1 MNLTFTAHGLLGA
14 LIFATGAAAH
24 AQAFDAVRIFG
35 PVDAN
40 GKGTIGAAVINGP
53 EFLGSKQRKT
63 MVLPLLDYR
72 WQNGFFAGTTNG
84 VGYLFNSPPNVQY
97 GLRVTADFGRKD
109 NKSAALKGLGDI
121 DAAAEVGGFFNYF
134 VSPQISL
141 TSSLRYGAGND
152 HKGVVID
159 LGANYAMQFAPQWRG
174 AVGVATTFA
183 NSNTMQ
189 SRFGV
194 TAAQAITSGYAP
206 YSPGAGLRD
215 ARISASAN
223 YFFSRQVA
231 ITGAVSASALLG
243 DAKNSPVVRQNSAV
257 TGVLAVSYE
266 F

>member
-1 MNLTFTAHGLLGA
+1 MKLTQTSQNLVGA
-14 LIFATGAAAH
+14 LLMVCGCAAH

-35 PVDAN
+35 PVEAD
-40 GKGTIGAAVINGP
+40 GKGTVGVAVINSP

-63 MVLPLLDYR
+63 MLLPLLDYR
-72 WQNGFFAGTTNG
+72 WKNGFFAGTSNG
-84 VGYLFNSPPNVQY
+84 IGYLFDSAANVQY
-97 GLRVTADFGRKD
+97 GLRVTADFGRNAD
-109 NKSAALKGLGDI
+109 KSPALNGMGDI
-121 DAAAEVGGFFNYF
+121 DAAAEFGGFFNYF
-134 VSPQISL
+134 ASPQISL

-152 HKGVVID
+152 HKGMVID

-189 SRFGV
+189 ARFGV
-194 TAAQAITSGYAP
+194 TAAQAITSGYAAYTP
-206 YSPGAGLRD
+206 TAGLRD
-215 ARISASAN
+215 ARINASAN

-231 ITGAVSASALLG
+231 FTAAVSASALLG
-243 DAKNSPVVRQNSAV
+243 DAKNSPVVRSGSGV

>member
-1 MNLTFTAHGLLGA
+1 MKLTHTSQNLFGA
-14 LIFATGAAAH
+14 LLLVTGCAAH

-40 GKGTIGAAVINGP
+40 GKGTIGAAVINSP
-53 EFLGSKQRKT
+53 EFLGSKQRRT
-63 MVLPLLDYR
+63 MLLPALEYR

-84 VGYLFNSPPNVQY
+84 IGYQFSSAPNIQY
-97 GLRVTADFGRKD
+97 GLRVTADFGRD
-109 NKSAALKGLGDI
+109 ADKSAALKGMGDI
-121 DAAAEVGGFFNYF
+121 DAAAEFGGFFNYL

-152 HKGVVID
+152 KKGMVID
-159 LGANYAMQFAPQWRG
+159 LGANYSMQFAPQWRG

-189 SRFGV
+189 TRFGV
-194 TAAQAITSGYAP
+194 TAAQAITSGYAAYTP
-206 YSPGAGLRD
+206 AAGLRD

-231 ITGAVSASALLG
+231 ITAAVSASALLG
-243 DAKNSPVVRQNSAV
+243 DAKNSPIVRSKSGV

>member
-1 MNLTFTAHGLLGA
+1 MTAFK
-14 LIFATGAAAH
+14 FARNSATLFIAISASAAH

-40 GKGTIGAAVINGP
+40 GKGAIGAAVINSP

-63 MVLPLLDYR
+63 MLLPVLDYR

-84 VGYLFNSPPNVQY
+84 IGYLFNSAPNVQY
-97 GLRVTADFGRKD
+97 GLRITADFGRD
-109 NKSAALKGLGDI
+109 ADKSAALKGMGDI
-121 DAAAEVGGFFNYF
+121 DAAAEFGGFFNYF

-152 HKGVVID
+152 HKGMVID
-159 LGANYAMQFAPQWRG
+159 LGANYSMQFSPQWRG

-189 SRFGV
+189 TRFGV
-194 TAAQAITSGYAP
+194 TPAQAITSGYTAYTP
-206 YSPGAGLRD
+206 AAGLRD

-231 ITGAVSASALLG
+231 ITAAVSASALLG
-243 DAKNSPVVRQNSAV
+243 DAKNSPIVRSNSAV

>member
-1 MNLTFTAHGLLGA
+1 MTAFKFIRNLATICVAITAS
-14 LIFATGAAAH
+14 AAH

-40 GKGTIGAAVINGP
+40 GKGTIGAAVINSP

-63 MVLPLLDYR
+63 MLLPLLDYR

-84 VGYLFNSPPNVQY
+84 IGYLFNSPPNLQY

-109 NKSAALKGLGDI
+109 NKSAALKGMGDI
-121 DAAAEVGGFFNYF
+121 DAAAEFGGFFNYF

-152 HKGVVID
+152 HKGMVID
-159 LGANYAMQFAPQWRG
+159 LGANYAVQFAPQRRG

-215 ARISASAN
+215 ARINASAN

-243 DAKNSPVVRQNSAV
+243 DAKNSPIVRNNSAV

>member
-1 MNLTFTAHGLLGA
+1 MTAFRFTRNLAAVLIAISASTAQ
-14 LIFATGAAAH
+14 

-40 GKGTIGAAVINGP
+40 GKGTVGAAVINSP

-63 MVLPLLDYR
+63 MLLPVLDYR

-84 VGYLFNSPPNVQY
+84 IGYQFSSAPNMQY

-109 NKSAALKGLGDI
+109 NKSAALKGMGDI
-121 DAAAEVGGFFNYF
+121 DAAAEFGGFFNLYL
-134 VSPQISL
+134 SPQISL

-152 HKGVVID
+152 HKGMVID

-194 TAAQAITSGYAP
+194 TSAQAVTSGYAP
-206 YSPGAGLRD
+206 YAPGTGLRD

-223 YFFSRQVA
+223 YFLSRQVA

-243 DAKNSPVVRQNSAV
+243 DAKNSPIVRSNSAV
-257 TGVLAVSYE
+257 TGVLALSYE

>member
-1 MNLTFTAHGLLGA
+1 MNAIKFARNLATALMA
-14 LIFATGAAAH
+14 VSASSAH

-40 GKGTIGAAVINGP
+40 GKGTIGAAVINSP

-63 MVLPLLDYR
+63 MLLPVLDYR
-72 WQNGFFAGTTNG
+72 WNNGVFAGTSNG
-84 VGYLFNSPPNVQY
+84 LGYLFNSAPNVQY
-97 GLRVTADFGRKD
+97 GLRVTADFGRD
-109 NKSAALKGLGDI
+109 ADKSPALNGMGDI
-121 DAAAEVGGFFNYF
+121 DASAEFGGFFNYF

-152 HKGVVID
+152 HKGMVID

-174 AVGVATTFA
+174 AVGIATTFA

-189 SRFGV
+189 TRFGV
-194 TAAQAITSGYAP
+194 TPAQAITSGYAT

-223 YFFSRQVA
+223 HFFTRKMA
-231 ITGAVSASALLG
+231 ITAAVSASALLG
-243 DAKNSPVVRQNSAV
+243 EAKNSPVVRSSSAV

>member
-1 MNLTFTAHGLLGA
+1 MTAIKFTRHVAA
-14 LIFATGAAAH
+14 MLIATSASAAH

-40 GKGTIGAAVINGP
+40 GKGTIGVAVVNRP
-53 EFLGSKQRKT
+53 EFPGSKQRKT
-63 MVLPLLDYR
+63 MLLPVLDYR
-72 WQNGFFAGTTNG
+72 WLNGFFAGTTNG
-84 VGYLFNSPPNVQY
+84 IGYLFSSAPDMQY
-97 GLRVTADFGRKD
+97 GLRVTADFGRNE
-109 NKSAALKGLGDI
+109 NKSAALKGMGDI
-121 DAAAEVGGFFNYF
+121 EASAEFGGFFNYF

-141 TSSLRYGAGND
+141 TSSLRYGAGSD
-152 HKGVVID
+152 HKGMVID
-159 LGANYAMQFAPQWRG
+159 LGANYAVQLAPQWRG

-183 NSNTMQ
+183 DSNTMQ

-194 TAAQAITSGYAP
+194 TPAQALSSGYAP

-223 YFFSRQVA
+223 YFLNRQVT
-231 ITGAVSASALLG
+231 ITGAVSSSALLG
-243 DAKNSPVVRQNSAV
+243 DAKNSPVVRSNSAV

>member
-1 MNLTFTAHGLLGA
+1 MTAFKIARNLAA
-14 LIFATGAAAH
+14 LFIVISASAAH

-40 GKGTIGAAVINGP
+40 SKGTIGAAVINSP
-53 EFLGSKQRKT
+53 EFMGSKQRKT
-63 MVLPLLDYR
+63 MLLPLLDYR
-72 WQNGFFAGTTNG
+72 WKNGFFAGTSNG
-84 VGYLFNSPPNVQY
+84 IGYLFDSAPNVQY
-97 GLRVTADFGRKD
+97 GLRVTADFGRD
-109 NKSAALKGLGDI
+109 ADKSPALNGMGDI
-121 DAAAEVGGFFNYF
+121 DAAAEFGGFFNYF

-152 HKGVVID
+152 HKGMVID
-159 LGANYAMQFAPQWRG
+159 LGANYAMQLAPQWRG

-183 NSNTMQ
+183 NSSTMQ
-189 SRFGV
+189 TRFGV
-194 TAAQAITSGYAP
+194 TPAQAITSGYAAYTP
-206 YSPGAGLRD
+206 AAGLRD

-231 ITGAVSASALLG
+231 ITAAVSAGALLG
-243 DAKNSPVVRQNSAV
+243 DAKNSPVVRSKSAV

>member
-1 MNLTFTAHGLLGA
+1 MTAFKFTQNSAAVLIA
-14 LIFATGAAAH
+14 LSASA

-40 GKGTIGAAVINGP
+40 GKGTVGAAVINSP

-63 MVLPLLDYR
+63 MLLPVLDYR

-84 VGYLFNSPPNVQY
+84 IGYQFSSAPNMQY

-109 NKSAALKGLGDI
+109 NKTTALKGMGDI
-121 DAAAEVGGFFNYF
+121 DAAAEFGGFFNYF

-152 HKGVVID
+152 HKGMVID

-194 TAAQAITSGYAP
+194 TPAQAITSGYAA

-223 YFFSRQVA
+223 YFYSRQVA

-243 DAKNSPVVRQNSAV
+243 DAKNSPVIRQNSAV

>member
-1 MNLTFTAHGLLGA
+1 MKITHTSQSLMGA
-14 LIFATGAAAH
+14 LLLVTGCTAH

-40 GKGTIGAAVINGP
+40 GKGTIGAAVINSP
-53 EFLGSKQRKT
+53 EFLGSKQRRT
-63 MVLPLLDYR
+63 MLLPALEYR

-84 VGYLFNSPPNVQY
+84 IGYQFSSAPNMQY
-97 GLRVTADFGRKD
+97 GLRVTADFGRD
-109 NKSAALKGLGDI
+109 ADKSAALKGMGDI
-121 DAAAEVGGFFNYF
+121 DAAAEFGGFFNYF
-134 VSPQISL
+134 VSPQVSL

-152 HKGVVID
+152 HNGMVID

-189 SRFGV
+189 DRFGV
-194 TAAQAITSGYAP
+194 TPAQAITSGYAP
-206 YSPGAGLRD
+206 YTPASGLRD

-243 DAKNSPVVRQNSAV
+243 DAKNSPIVRSKSAV

>member
-1 MNLTFTAHGLLGA
+1 MTAVKFTRHVAA
-14 LIFATGAAAH
+14 MLIAISASAAH

-40 GKGTIGAAVINGP
+40 GKGTIGAAVVNRP

-63 MVLPLLDYR
+63 MLLPVLEYR
-72 WQNGFFAGTTNG
+72 WQNGFFASTTNG
-84 VGYLFNSPPNVQY
+84 IGYLFSSAPDMQY
-97 GLRVTADFGRKD
+97 GLRVTADFGREE
-109 NKSAALKGLGDI
+109 NKSAALKGMGDI
-121 DAAAEVGGFFNYF
+121 DASPEFGGFFNYF
-134 VSPQISL
+134 VSPEISL
-141 TSSLRYGAGND
+141 TSSLRYGAGSD
-152 HKGVVID
+152 HKGMVID
-159 LGANYAMQFAPQWRG
+159 LGANYAVQIAPQWRG

-194 TAAQAITSGYAP
+194 TPAQALTSGYAP

-223 YFFSRQVA
+223 HFLNRQVT
-231 ITGAVSASALLG
+231 IIGAVSASALLG
-243 DAKNSPVVRQNSAV
+243 DAKNSPVVRSNSAV